1 MTKNLMENPLVGDEK
16 YAIISHKYTIAH
28 LTATGIDKKKT
39 IGISGYKLLEN
50 VEMLAK
56 VSPKIVEMYPY
67 VPIPLV

>member
-50 VEMLAK
+50 VEM
-56 VSPKIVEMYPY
+56 YPY